1 VLPGLARR
9 LATDSDRAARH
20 SRVMRSAFLAVLCL
34 LVFASAASAS
44 SVDVPML
51 GGSPSWL
58 SSVYERPA
66 LAADGTLAF
75 AVAQTPDRLT
85 IMRLVPGA
93 QAPEKLF
100 DVPRPTAGFEFVQLG
115 AAGRGF
121 FVSQETTTLVCAAQ
135 TGGLN
140 HGPCPTQ
147 SSAQRITL
155 FADPRGPGVDVP
167 VCSGGD
173 CSCMSGWAL
182 SVAADADHMVIS
194 RQCQPP
200 DGRTIVVRD
209 LATGTDTA
217 VDLPLMRTELL
228 AGDYIEGQSDSFHE
242 SLFDWRTGQD
252 VHDWQRYGPVAL
264 LPDGTVFRTPSDGD
278 VVRQA
283 VSDAQPI
290 QLRVGVV
297 PVSGQVQAAADSKV
311 VVEEFT
317 PQQPRLMRIRSA
329 DGTLLGEAAA
339 GADATATFDGT
350 HVAWVDRS
358 CIMTRVHIWA
368 IGETTPPPLLAG
380 CARPRVDAAQ
390 AAVPRARVHLVCPA
404 SAAQGCGLQL
414 MLGVPYRPTPR
425 VFHLLPGTAT
435 WVTVASGLGP
445 ASCRKLMRTHVWSV
459 LVMSGIDPN
468 YHTVRVTP
476 RNRCR
481 VATAP
486 A

>member
-1 VLPGLARR
+1 
-9 LATDSDRAARH
+9 
-20 SRVMRSAFLAVLCL
+20 MRSALLAVLGL
-34 LVFASAASAS
+34 LLYASAASAS
-44 SVDVPML
+44 AVDVPTL
-51 GGSPSWL
+51 HGSPSWL
-58 SSVYERPA
+58 SGVYERPA
-66 LAADGTLAF
+66 LAADGTVAF
-75 AVAQTPDRLT
+75 AVAQTPNDLT

-100 DVPRPTAGFEFVQLG
+100 DVPKPTAGLEFVQLG

-121 FVSQETTTLVCAAQ
+121 FVSQETTTIVCATQ

-200 DGRTIVVRD
+200 DGPTMVVRD

-228 AGDYIEGQSDSFHE
+228 AGDYIEGRSDSFHD
-242 SLFDWRTGQD
+242 SLFDWRTGKD
-252 VHDWQRYGPVAL
+252 VHDWPSYGPVAL

-297 PVSGQVQAAADSKV
+297 PVSGQVQAAADGKV
-311 VVEEFT
+311 VVEEFALE
-317 PQQPRLMRIRSA
+317 QPGRIRIRSA
-329 DGTLLGEAAA
+329 DGTLLAEAAT
-339 GADATATFDGT
+339 GAHTTATFDGT

-358 CIMTRVHIWA
+358 CIMARVHVW
-368 IGETTPPPLLAG
+368 TTGDTTSPTLRGG
-380 CARPRVDAAQ
+380 CARPRMDAAQ

-404 SAAQGCGLQL
+404 SAAQGCGSQV
-414 MLGVPYRPTPR
+414 MLGVPYRPRPR
-425 VFHLLPGTAT
+425 VFHLLPGKAT
-435 WVTVASGLGP
+435 WVAVASGLRP
-445 ASCRKLMRTHVWSV
+445 ASCRKLMRTRVWSV

-468 YHTVRVTP
+468 YHAVRVTP

-481 VATAP
+481 VATGP